1 MFLERMKTV
10 KESLTKRTKVVD
22 LALSADLL
30 NLWYQTEFGHYI
42 KERELRVIADRFSQ
56 LPGYRLLRLGI
67 TSDPDSLECFSQLH
81 RFSLHPSEGNGSHAA
96 LCDFI
101 ELPIP
106 SGVID
111 VILMQ
116 HVLEFSVAPKAV
128 LSEASRVIMPGGHL
142 LLFVFNPFGVHGV
155 VKFPLQLFG
164 QKAQYRF
171 HSLRL
176 GRVMD
181 WLSLLS
187 FEALGIYHVAHG
199 AFGRFSKSTG
209 GVSRWEHW
217 CQKVN
222 LPFGNVYVIHGVKR
236 ETQVINQKT
245 NNWQKQTHG
254 YARPTGHGARLE
266 NIRQN

>member
-10 KESLTKRTKVVD
+10 KDYLTRRTEVAD
-22 LALSADLL
+22 LAISADQL
-30 NLWYQTEFGHYI
+30 NLWYQTEFGQYI
-42 KERELRVIADRFSQ
+42 KESELRVMVEHFSQ

-67 TSDPDSLECFSQLH
+67 TADPESLECFSQLH
-81 RFSLHPSEGNGSHAA
+81 RFSLHPSEGDGSHAA
-96 LCDFI
+96 LCDFV

-116 HVLEFSVAPKAV
+116 HALEFSVSPKAV

-142 LLFVFNPFGVHGV
+142 LLFVFNPFGFHGGM
-155 VKFPLQLFG
+155 KFPLRVLT

-176 GRVMD
+176 GRVID

-187 FEALGIYHVAHG
+187 FETLGVYHVAHG
-199 AFGRFSKSTG
+199 TFGPLANRTEKISS
-209 GVSRWEHW
+209 WENW

-222 LPFGNVYVIHGVKR
+222 LPFGNVYVIHGLKR
-236 ETQVINQKT
+236 ETQFINQKT
-245 NNWQKQTHG
+245 NKWHKQAHG
-254 YARPTGHGARLE
+254 YARPTGHGARFK
-266 NIRQN
+266 NIREN